1 MSRTAFALL
10 LTGLCSLALA
20 APEGGNVVAG
30 QAAISKPDALTTSIL
45 QSSQSAIINWK
56 GFSIDVN
63 ELVKF
68 LQPNAGAVALNR
80 VTGIDPSTILGE
92 LLANGRVFLV
102 NPNGILFGPHSKV
115 DVGSLLATTFDLK
128 DSDFLAGKYEFLQKP
143 GAKPAFVVNQGQIK
157 VAKNG
162 AVFLVAP
169 GVKNEGLIIAQLGTV
184 ALGSGG
190 EFKVRLRDDGPIT
203 YCVAGKV
210 LESVVGPDGKPLSA
224 SVGNTGTITNP
235 GGTVALTGDA
245 ARGVVTSVVNQEGVL
260 EAKSFR
266 IQGGK
271 VIMTGRDEGIVQ
283 NKGLIDVSAAEAGA
297 ALGEVSLTGEKVG
310 NFDTI
315 LAKGAEGADGGKVSL
330 RSTGQTLLT
339 PDSVIDVSGGADS
352 SGGSVDLWSDTN
364 ATVAGT
370 LAARGG
376 ARGGDGGFIEV
387 SSGGGMALTAAVDTS
402 APAGETGTLLLDP
415 KTVTV
420 AAGGGAGLANVD
432 AFNDNPT
439 EDATIDPATIN
450 AAVANV
456 TIQANT
462 DIKVNSAVNMA
473 TPGVDLALQAG
484 RTVEINADT
493 KTNNGPISLTAND
506 PGADPAN
513 RDPGAGEIKMAAG
526 TTIDAGSGTVTLTLT
541 VAPGADGTAGG
552 LTVDNVKSTGTVTL
566 SSVGAIVEADA
577 GDAETD
583 VTANTLNFT
592 VTGADALIGADGNP
606 LEIDAGTLNAQ
617 TANGN
622 VVLADTAGGVALG
635 TVNAGTGLVILDAAG
650 GAITDGAAG
659 AGPSNVTAGAV
670 NLTTSG
676 ATGGAIGTAALPI
689 RTTIGILTATTND
702 GGVFVSE
709 SDGLLINSVT
719 AKEAGNT
726 PYVGA
731 GGSVVVDSGN
741 PHAGTH
747 DVTITAGGDVVLD
760 TVIAP
765 DVATITATSGSL
777 LDNNQ
782 ELNNVTARTV
792 VLQAAAAI
800 GQDPDPI
807 ETSVEALNANTTNGS
822 IYLAESDGGKVTNI
836 AAGGAGNGVVLTSS
850 TGAFRLGTVS
860 ALGKVTIK
868 ADGGALLDDNGAT
881 LNLTAQTAELTARDG
896 VGTSGDPLETTV
908 AELSATV
915 SGDGAPVMINETDGL
930 SSLAVKTKKG
940 DVTLNFSGG
949 PLTFV
954 ASTGHLSAPSAAGTA
969 LTFETTGSDI
979 VLDTVNAGS
988 ASAVTLTAAGVLS
1001 DGNGGALNLTAGTTT
1016 LSAGSG
1022 IGTSADPLETAIDTL
1037 TAKAKTGGV
1046 FVTETDALT
1055 LGTVTAT
1062 GSGSDV
1068 AITNAGGDLRLGSV
1082 SARNQVTLSA
1092 GGSLLD
1098 DNGAALNISASRAA
1112 VAAGG
1117 SVGTAGDALE
1127 TSLTTLVSA
1136 TAAAG
1141 GVFVANST
1149 ALTVTA
1155 AQATGGDLSLTA
1167 LGNLAVG
1174 QTTAVGRTVTL
1185 TASGALTDANGATVN
1200 VTAATANLS
1209 AASIGTLADPLDTA
1223 VGTLTAST
1231 SAGGLYL
1238 RQTGGLTLTSATAL
1252 GSGADIDLA
1261 VAEGDLVL
1269 GTATAQGDD
1278 VFLSA
1283 SGAITD
1289 GNGGTVNVTSH
1300 TLTISAPSGIGTA
1313 ADSLELSVDQ
1323 LSATGG
1329 AGGVAAVNAG
1339 PLALTDASLEG
1350 KGSAALVFDAESI
1363 TILDVADNLALLDL
1377 NGSVTMRTAAGDI
1390 VFLDQNDTIQTQ
1402 GTGTITIQAGTTA
1415 GSGAVAVVGNLTTA
1429 GGNIKVTADRT
1440 ITIGKL
1446 DAGAGDVVVAA
1457 ASGLILDGNG
1467 PLVNLIGGT
1476 VTLSGN
1482 TPSERDAELETM
1494 TKIAEAAAAVEG
1506 ASAKEA
1512 SASSFTAGAAVTAA
1526 AQVTAQGAVNVAEAD
1541 EAAKSAD
1548 KDAKDKVSN
1557 DYFIAMSVLQGVS
1570 LALDITNTI
1579 VGTIAAVA
1587 QAVPFT
1593 GDGGSATAAFVVQ
1606 IAKNVV
1612 DATVFGV
1619 SIAQNFADGEAADAA
1634 SALAQSEAQLYAAKG
1649 DLALATSTAQAFQ
1662 EGASI
1667 ATAAYQAAVIH
1678 RDAAAVMR
1686 DQAIAA
1692 EDAAN
1697 VIGTAAQPLGIQAQR
1712 LDITAG
1718 DSSVYLDGPGVL
1730 GLGDITPTAGA
1741 HNPAPEIIV
1750 TVPGDLAVRGTI
1762 TSPTW
1767 VRLESTAG
1775 AILDGDGKIVAPDL
1789 LAKAA
1794 TGIGAPDAVQTDV
1807 DRLAATGGAG
1817 GVAITNEG
1825 ALQVTTVGGV
1835 SGVTA
1840 GGTLSLTSTGSLT
1853 LSQPVSAPGQTVNLT
1868 STTGA
1873 LIDDNGAT
1881 TNVTGATLNANAA
1894 TGIDLDTDVA
1904 TLTATNTTS
1913 GDILIDEVSAI
1924 SLNGV
1929 QTQGGNGNV
1938 NVKANGSVS
1947 VDAAL
1952 SAHGSG
1958 KVDLTAANNSAITV
1972 NAGVSSTSGKIS
1984 LLGDDGIG
1992 LNATVSTTGDV
2003 TLSADVDA
2011 DLIGVTNINVA
2022 NAVNGAA
2029 VDINGGV
2036 TLAQST
2042 TLTGTTSV
2050 DFEKTIVGGA
2060 NSLTVNS
2067 PATLFHG
2074 NVTGLGVLS
2083 TNAAGTTTID
2093 AATVSGAVLDFND
2106 DVVASKDTV
2115 LTGTTSIDFAKTL
2128 NSDGTPRDV
2137 TLNSPTTMFHGIV
2150 GGVSP
2155 LDVLSTDAAGTTTID
2170 TTAVT
2175 GAELDFNDAVVVSQ
2189 DTTLTGTTSIDF
2201 AKTLNSDGTPRDVTL
2216 NSPTTMFHGIV
2227 GGTSL
2232 LDVLTTDADGTTTI
2246 DTTAVSGA
2254 VLDFNDDVVAS
2265 QDTTL
2270 TGTTSTDF
2278 AKTLNSDATAR
2289 DVTLN
2294 SPTTMFHGIVGGTS
2308 PLEVLTTDA
2317 AGTTTVDTTAVTGAV
2332 LDFNDDV
2339 VTTVASTLTGT
2350 TLIDFAAGKSLTI
2363 GDAATEALTVVGAT
2377 ANFNGTVDSGATF
2390 ANNLT
2395 VNATNALFGDQVG
2408 HQANGALGTLWTDAA
2423 GTTTLSTDVVTAD
2436 TLNFDDDVVTTV
2448 ASTLTGT
2455 TLVDFAAGKSL
2466 TIGDAAT
2473 EALTV
2478 VGATADFNGT
2488 VDSGATFAN
2497 NLTVN
2502 APTTMF
2508 HAVVGGVSP
2517 LGVLA
2522 TDAAG
2527 TTTIDTTAVTGA
2539 VLDFNDKLVLDQT
2552 TTLTGTTSVDFAQT
2566 VDSAASE
2573 QNSLTVNSPQTT
2585 FNGNVG
2591 TAAAGAL
2598 GSLTT
2603 DAAGTTA
2610 LNATQFTTA
2619 GNTMTLNDAVVLSQD
2634 VTLTDTGTTGITFNS
2649 TVDSDATAR
2658 DLTLNAGAGDVTFN
2672 GVVGAAS
2679 ALDELTVNSAHDV
2692 TVNATVTVAGVTQ
2705 ATGTGTTTVNADV
2718 TTTGATG
2725 IALSSATIAQN
2736 ANLTSAGANPVRVT
2750 ATTGSLTMAASA
2762 NTTAGTGTVT
2772 YTAQSNAA
2780 IAALNTGGN
2789 VNVTA
2794 TTGAIIDANGAAVNV
2809 SAANLVAGAATGV
2822 DLDTAVTNL
2831 TASVTG
2837 AGNITVNETDG
2848 ANVLNVSA
2856 ANGSATVT
2864 SATGNLNVTTTSATG
2879 TVTLT
2884 ATAGALTDANGA
2896 ANNVT
2901 ANTLT
2906 ASSATGVDLDTTV
2919 VNASA
2924 TVSGT
2929 GGVNLNEADGA
2940 TFTNVAT
2947 VNGAIDLVSGGTLKA
2962 VNVVADG
2969 AGRNVTITTTA
2980 GDLIVD
2986 LVKATQGAITLTAAG
3001 RILENPDPEADIV
3014 GNSLTLTA
3022 GSGIGTPAEAVEIQ
3036 TPTLDA
3042 ATNAGGI
3049 HLGATTATTLNQV
3062 SAGAGDIVITNTGG
3076 DMVVN
3081 TVTAAGGGLSLTSVG
3096 SILGGSAASQFTAN
3110 GPSSLTAGGL
3120 IGVSS
3125 TAALNHPLNVNT
3137 NGNALTVAAGGAPVD
3152 QVSIAITGDPAMK
3165 ALISVDSNSL
3175 GVATLNGEA
3184 PTLDAYDYAGLDS
3197 SFTLLSPQAVF
3208 GASGPALRNLL
3219 AALGGILTAQDFLE
3233 RAVVGDRR

>member
-1 MSRTAFALL
+1 M
-10 LTGLCSLALA
+10 
-20 APEGGNVVAG
+20 
-30 QAAISKPDALTTSIL
+30 
-45 QSSQSAIINWK
+45 
-56 GFSIDVN
+56 
-63 ELVKF
+63 
-68 LQPNAGAVALNR
+68 
-80 VTGIDPSTILGE
+80 
-92 LLANGRVFLV
+92 
-102 NPNGILFGPHSKV
+102 
-115 DVGSLLATTFDLK
+115 
-128 DSDFLAGKYEFLQKP
+128 
-143 GAKPAFVVNQGQIK
+143 
-157 VAKNG
+157 
-162 AVFLVAP
+162 
-169 GVKNEGLIIAQLGTV
+169 
-184 ALGSGG
+184 
-190 EFKVRLRDDGPIT
+190 
-203 YCVAGKV
+203 
-210 LESVVGPDGKPLSA
+210 
-224 SVGNTGTITNP
+224 
-235 GGTVALTGDA
+235 
-245 ARGVVTSVVNQEGVL
+245 
-260 EAKSFR
+260 
-266 IQGGK
+266 
-271 VIMTGRDEGIVQ
+271 
-283 NKGLIDVSAAEAGA
+283 
-297 ALGEVSLTGEKVG
+297 
-310 NFDTI
+310 
-315 LAKGAEGADGGKVSL
+315 
-330 RSTGQTLLT
+330 
-339 PDSVIDVSGGADS
+339 
-352 SGGSVDLWSDTN
+352 
-364 ATVAGT
+364 
-370 LAARGG
+370 
-376 ARGGDGGFIEV
+376 
-387 SSGGGMALTAAVDTS
+387 
-402 APAGETGTLLLDP
+402 
-415 KTVTV
+415 
-420 AAGGGAGLANVD
+420 
-432 AFNDNPT
+432 
-439 EDATIDPATIN
+439 
-450 AAVANV
+450 
-456 TIQANT
+456 
-462 DIKVNSAVNMA
+462 
-473 TPGVDLALQAG
+473 
-484 RTVEINADT
+484 
-493 KTNNGPISLTAND
+493 
-506 PGADPAN
+506 
-513 RDPGAGEIKMAAG
+513 
-526 TTIDAGSGTVTLTLT
+526 
-541 VAPGADGTAGG
+541 
-552 LTVDNVKSTGTVTL
+552 
-566 SSVGAIVEADA
+566 GAIVEADA
-577 GDAETD
+577 GDAGTD
-583 VTANTLNFT
+583 VTAGTLNFT

-1022 IGTSADPLETAIDTL
+1022 IGTSADPLETALGTL
-1037 TAKAKTGGV
+1037 SAKTTAGGI

-1718 DSSVYLDGPGVL
+1718 DSSVYLDGPGIL
-1730 GLGDITPTAGA
+1730 GLGNITPTAGA

-1775 AILDGDGKIVAPDL
+1775 ALLDGDGKIVAPDL

-1817 GVAITNEG
+1817 GVAITN
-1825 ALQVTTVGGV
+1825 
-1835 SGVTA
+1835 
-1840 GGTLSLTSTGSLT
+1840 
-1853 LSQPVSAPGQTVNLT
+1853 
-1868 STTGA
+1868 
-1873 LIDDNGAT
+1873 
-1881 TNVTGATLNANAA
+1881 
-1894 TGIDLDTDVA
+1894 
-1904 TLTATNTTS
+1904 
-1913 GDILIDEVSAI
+1913 
-1924 SLNGV
+1924 
-1929 QTQGGNGNV
+1929 
-1938 NVKANGSVS
+1938 
-1947 VDAAL
+1947 
-1952 SAHGSG
+1952 
-1958 KVDLTAANNSAITV
+1958 
-1972 NAGVSSTSGKIS
+1972 
-1984 LLGDDGIG
+1984 
-1992 LNATVSTTGDV
+1992 
-2003 TLSADVDA
+2003 
-2011 DLIGVTNINVA
+2011 
-2022 NAVNGAA
+2022 
-2029 VDINGGV
+2029 
-2036 TLAQST
+2036 
-2042 TLTGTTSV
+2042 
-2050 DFEKTIVGGA
+2050 
-2060 NSLTVNS
+2060 
-2067 PATLFHG
+2067 
-2074 NVTGLGVLS
+2074 
-2083 TNAAGTTTID
+2083 
-2093 AATVSGAVLDFND
+2093 
-2106 DVVASKDTV
+2106 
-2115 LTGTTSIDFAKTL
+2115 
-2128 NSDGTPRDV
+2128 
-2137 TLNSPTTMFHGIV
+2137 
-2150 GGVSP
+2150 
-2155 LDVLSTDAAGTTTID
+2155 
-2170 TTAVT
+2170 
-2175 GAELDFNDAVVVSQ
+2175 
-2189 DTTLTGTTSIDF
+2189 
-2201 AKTLNSDGTPRDVTL
+2201 
-2216 NSPTTMFHGIV
+2216 
-2227 GGTSL
+2227 
-2232 LDVLTTDADGTTTI
+2232 
-2246 DTTAVSGA
+2246 
-2254 VLDFNDDVVAS
+2254 
-2265 QDTTL
+2265 
-2270 TGTTSTDF
+2270 
-2278 AKTLNSDATAR
+2278 
-2289 DVTLN
+2289 
-2294 SPTTMFHGIVGGTS
+2294 
-2308 PLEVLTTDA
+2308 
-2317 AGTTTVDTTAVTGAV
+2317 
-2332 LDFNDDV
+2332 
-2339 VTTVASTLTGT
+2339 
-2350 TLIDFAAGKSLTI
+2350 
-2363 GDAATEALTVVGAT
+2363 
-2377 ANFNGTVDSGATF
+2377 
-2390 ANNLT
+2390 
-2395 VNATNALFGDQVG
+2395 
-2408 HQANGALGTLWTDAA
+2408 
-2423 GTTTLSTDVVTAD
+2423 
-2436 TLNFDDDVVTTV
+2436 
-2448 ASTLTGT
+2448 
-2455 TLVDFAAGKSL
+2455 
-2466 TIGDAAT
+2466 
-2473 EALTV
+2473 
-2478 VGATADFNGT
+2478 
-2488 VDSGATFAN
+2488 
-2497 NLTVN
+2497 
-2502 APTTMF
+2502 
-2508 HAVVGGVSP
+2508 
-2517 LGVLA
+2517 
-2522 TDAAG
+2522 
-2527 TTTIDTTAVTGA
+2527 
-2539 VLDFNDKLVLDQT
+2539 
-2552 TTLTGTTSVDFAQT
+2552 
-2566 VDSAASE
+2566 
-2573 QNSLTVNSPQTT
+2573 
-2585 FNGNVG
+2585 
-2591 TAAAGAL
+2591 
-2598 GSLTT
+2598 
-2603 DAAGTTA
+2603 
-2610 LNATQFTTA
+2610 
-2619 GNTMTLNDAVVLSQD
+2619 
-2634 VTLTDTGTTGITFNS
+2634 
-2649 TVDSDATAR
+2649 
-2658 DLTLNAGAGDVTFN
+2658 
-2672 GVVGAAS
+2672 
-2679 ALDELTVNSAHDV
+2679 
-2692 TVNATVTVAGVTQ
+2692 
-2705 ATGTGTTTVNADV
+2705 
-2718 TTTGATG
+2718 
-2725 IALSSATIAQN
+2725 
-2736 ANLTSAGANPVRVT
+2736 
-2750 ATTGSLTMAASA
+2750 
-2762 NTTAGTGTVT
+2762 
-2772 YTAQSNAA
+2772 
-2780 IAALNTGGN
+2780 
-2789 VNVTA
+2789 
-2794 TTGAIIDANGAAVNV
+2794 
-2809 SAANLVAGAATGV
+2809 
-2822 DLDTAVTNL
+2822 
-2831 TASVTG
+2831 
-2837 AGNITVNETDG
+2837 
-2848 ANVLNVSA
+2848 
-2856 ANGSATVT
+2856 
-2864 SATGNLNVTTTSATG
+2864 
-2879 TVTLT
+2879 
-2884 ATAGALTDANGA
+2884 
-2896 ANNVT
+2896 
-2901 ANTLT
+2901 
-2906 ASSATGVDLDTTV
+2906 
-2919 VNASA
+2919 
-2924 TVSGT
+2924 
-2929 GGVNLNEADGA
+2929 
-2940 TFTNVAT
+2940 
-2947 VNGAIDLVSGGTLKA
+2947 
-2962 VNVVADG
+2962 
-2969 AGRNVTITTTA
+2969 
-2980 GDLIVD
+2980 
-2986 LVKATQGAITLTAAG
+2986 
-3001 RILENPDPEADIV
+3001 
-3014 GNSLTLTA
+3014 
-3022 GSGIGTPAEAVEIQ
+3022 
-3036 TPTLDA
+3036 
-3042 ATNAGGI
+3042 
-3049 HLGATTATTLNQV
+3049 
-3062 SAGAGDIVITNTGG
+3062 
-3076 DMVVN
+3076 
-3081 TVTAAGGGLSLTSVG
+3081 
-3096 SILGGSAASQFTAN
+3096 
-3110 GPSSLTAGGL
+3110 
-3120 IGVSS
+3120 
-3125 TAALNHPLNVNT
+3125 
-3137 NGNALTVAAGGAPVD
+3137 
-3152 QVSIAITGDPAMK
+3152 
-3165 ALISVDSNSL
+3165 
-3175 GVATLNGEA
+3175 
-3184 PTLDAYDYAGLDS
+3184 
-3197 SFTLLSPQAVF
+3197 
-3208 GASGPALRNLL
+3208 
-3219 AALGGILTAQDFLE
+3219 
-3233 RAVVGDRR
+3233 

>member
-1 MSRTAFALL
+1 
-10 LTGLCSLALA
+10 
-20 APEGGNVVAG
+20 
-30 QAAISKPDALTTSIL
+30 
-45 QSSQSAIINWK
+45 
-56 GFSIDVN
+56 
-63 ELVKF
+63 
-68 LQPNAGAVALNR
+68 
-80 VTGIDPSTILGE
+80 
-92 LLANGRVFLV
+92 
-102 NPNGILFGPHSKV
+102 
-115 DVGSLLATTFDLK
+115 
-128 DSDFLAGKYEFLQKP
+128 
-143 GAKPAFVVNQGQIK
+143 
-157 VAKNG
+157 
-162 AVFLVAP
+162 
-169 GVKNEGLIIAQLGTV
+169 
-184 ALGSGG
+184 
-190 EFKVRLRDDGPIT
+190 
-203 YCVAGKV
+203 
-210 LESVVGPDGKPLSA
+210 
-224 SVGNTGTITNP
+224 
-235 GGTVALTGDA
+235 
-245 ARGVVTSVVNQEGVL
+245 QEGVL

-473 TPGVDLALQAG
+473 TPGVGLALQAG

-1022 IGTSADPLETAIDTL
+1022 IGTSADPLETALGTL
-1037 TAKAKTGGV
+1037 SAKTTAGGI

-1817 GVAITNEG
+1817 GVAITN
-1825 ALQVTTVGGV
+1825 
-1835 SGVTA
+1835 
-1840 GGTLSLTSTGSLT
+1840 
-1853 LSQPVSAPGQTVNLT
+1853 
-1868 STTGA
+1868 
-1873 LIDDNGAT
+1873 
-1881 TNVTGATLNANAA
+1881 
-1894 TGIDLDTDVA
+1894 
-1904 TLTATNTTS
+1904 
-1913 GDILIDEVSAI
+1913 
-1924 SLNGV
+1924 
-1929 QTQGGNGNV
+1929 
-1938 NVKANGSVS
+1938 
-1947 VDAAL
+1947 
-1952 SAHGSG
+1952 
-1958 KVDLTAANNSAITV
+1958 
-1972 NAGVSSTSGKIS
+1972 
-1984 LLGDDGIG
+1984 DG
-1992 LNATVSTTGDV
+1992 
-2003 TLSADVDA
+2003 
-2011 DLIGVTNINVA
+2011 
-2022 NAVNGAA
+2022 
-2029 VDINGGV
+2029 
-2036 TLAQST
+2036 
-2042 TLTGTTSV
+2042 
-2050 DFEKTIVGGA
+2050 
-2060 NSLTVNS
+2060 
-2067 PATLFHG
+2067 
-2074 NVTGLGVLS
+2074 
-2083 TNAAGTTTID
+2083 
-2093 AATVSGAVLDFND
+2093 
-2106 DVVASKDTV
+2106 
-2115 LTGTTSIDFAKTL
+2115 
-2128 NSDGTPRDV
+2128 
-2137 TLNSPTTMFHGIV
+2137 
-2150 GGVSP
+2150 
-2155 LDVLSTDAAGTTTID
+2155 
-2170 TTAVT
+2170 
-2175 GAELDFNDAVVVSQ
+2175 
-2189 DTTLTGTTSIDF
+2189 
-2201 AKTLNSDGTPRDVTL
+2201 
-2216 NSPTTMFHGIV
+2216 
-2227 GGTSL
+2227 
-2232 LDVLTTDADGTTTI
+2232 
-2246 DTTAVSGA
+2246 
-2254 VLDFNDDVVAS
+2254 
-2265 QDTTL
+2265 
-2270 TGTTSTDF
+2270 
-2278 AKTLNSDATAR
+2278 
-2289 DVTLN
+2289 
-2294 SPTTMFHGIVGGTS
+2294 
-2308 PLEVLTTDA
+2308 
-2317 AGTTTVDTTAVTGAV
+2317 
-2332 LDFNDDV
+2332 
-2339 VTTVASTLTGT
+2339 
-2350 TLIDFAAGKSLTI
+2350 
-2363 GDAATEALTVVGAT
+2363 
-2377 ANFNGTVDSGATF
+2377 
-2390 ANNLT
+2390 
-2395 VNATNALFGDQVG
+2395 
-2408 HQANGALGTLWTDAA
+2408 
-2423 GTTTLSTDVVTAD
+2423 
-2436 TLNFDDDVVTTV
+2436 
-2448 ASTLTGT
+2448 
-2455 TLVDFAAGKSL
+2455 
-2466 TIGDAAT
+2466 
-2473 EALTV
+2473 
-2478 VGATADFNGT
+2478 
-2488 VDSGATFAN
+2488 
-2497 NLTVN
+2497 
-2502 APTTMF
+2502 
-2508 HAVVGGVSP
+2508 
-2517 LGVLA
+2517 
-2522 TDAAG
+2522 
-2527 TTTIDTTAVTGA
+2527 
-2539 VLDFNDKLVLDQT
+2539 
-2552 TTLTGTTSVDFAQT
+2552 
-2566 VDSAASE
+2566 
-2573 QNSLTVNSPQTT
+2573 
-2585 FNGNVG
+2585 
-2591 TAAAGAL
+2591 
-2598 GSLTT
+2598 
-2603 DAAGTTA
+2603 
-2610 LNATQFTTA
+2610 
-2619 GNTMTLNDAVVLSQD
+2619 
-2634 VTLTDTGTTGITFNS
+2634 
-2649 TVDSDATAR
+2649 
-2658 DLTLNAGAGDVTFN
+2658 
-2672 GVVGAAS
+2672 
-2679 ALDELTVNSAHDV
+2679 
-2692 TVNATVTVAGVTQ
+2692 
-2705 ATGTGTTTVNADV
+2705 
-2718 TTTGATG
+2718 
-2725 IALSSATIAQN
+2725 
-2736 ANLTSAGANPVRVT
+2736 
-2750 ATTGSLTMAASA
+2750 
-2762 NTTAGTGTVT
+2762 
-2772 YTAQSNAA
+2772 
-2780 IAALNTGGN
+2780 
-2789 VNVTA
+2789 
-2794 TTGAIIDANGAAVNV
+2794 
-2809 SAANLVAGAATGV
+2809 
-2822 DLDTAVTNL
+2822 
-2831 TASVTG
+2831 
-2837 AGNITVNETDG
+2837 
-2848 ANVLNVSA
+2848 
-2856 ANGSATVT
+2856 
-2864 SATGNLNVTTTSATG
+2864 
-2879 TVTLT
+2879 
-2884 ATAGALTDANGA
+2884 
-2896 ANNVT
+2896 
-2901 ANTLT
+2901 
-2906 ASSATGVDLDTTV
+2906 
-2919 VNASA
+2919 
-2924 TVSGT
+2924 
-2929 GGVNLNEADGA
+2929 
-2940 TFTNVAT
+2940 
-2947 VNGAIDLVSGGTLKA
+2947 
-2962 VNVVADG
+2962 
-2969 AGRNVTITTTA
+2969 
-2980 GDLIVD
+2980 
-2986 LVKATQGAITLTAAG
+2986 
-3001 RILENPDPEADIV
+3001 
-3014 GNSLTLTA
+3014 
-3022 GSGIGTPAEAVEIQ
+3022 
-3036 TPTLDA
+3036 
-3042 ATNAGGI
+3042 
-3049 HLGATTATTLNQV
+3049 
-3062 SAGAGDIVITNTGG
+3062 
-3076 DMVVN
+3076 
-3081 TVTAAGGGLSLTSVG
+3081 
-3096 SILGGSAASQFTAN
+3096 
-3110 GPSSLTAGGL
+3110 
-3120 IGVSS
+3120 
-3125 TAALNHPLNVNT
+3125 
-3137 NGNALTVAAGGAPVD
+3137 
-3152 QVSIAITGDPAMK
+3152 
-3165 ALISVDSNSL
+3165 
-3175 GVATLNGEA
+3175 
-3184 PTLDAYDYAGLDS
+3184 
-3197 SFTLLSPQAVF
+3197 
-3208 GASGPALRNLL
+3208 
-3219 AALGGILTAQDFLE
+3219 
-3233 RAVVGDRR
+3233 